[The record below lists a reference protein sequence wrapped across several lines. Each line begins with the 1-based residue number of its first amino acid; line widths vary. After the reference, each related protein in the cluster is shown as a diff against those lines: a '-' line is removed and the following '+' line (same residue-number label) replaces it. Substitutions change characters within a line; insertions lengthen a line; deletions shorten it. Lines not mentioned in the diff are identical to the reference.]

1 MIKFKNMKKSI
12 LTLLGAF
19 SLIAS
24 QAQSNLSFE
33 TWTGADPASWT
44 TSNQITAI
52 GGPTTV
58 VQETALPGTGAIS
71 AKLTVETCSV
81 CGFFGLPDPFPG
93 LMIQQVPSTARPA
106 NCSFKWRGTVATG
119 DTSLIGAAVTLSAG
133 QIGDAFFQVMPGTN
147 QATWLVQSIPFTY
160 FSASLPD
167 TMTIGVLTDQY
178 LLLGGT
184 GTSSTSTIIYVDDFA
199 ITGGTVGFEMLET
212 NNQLIFAYPN
222 PASTNI
228 NFNLNGTDASALE
241 VMDLSGKVVYTESNI
256 QLKLSLNVSSYENG
270 SYIVRFI
277 NDKNEYIGTSR
288 FNVVK

>member
-1 MIKFKNMKKSI
+1 MKKSI
-12 LTLLGAF
+12 LTLICATSF
-19 SLIAS
+19 CAT

-33 TWTGADPASWT
+33 SWTATDPDSWT
-44 TSNQITAI
+44 TSNQISAF
-52 GGPTTV
+52 GGPITV
-58 VQETALPGTGAIS
+58 TQETALPGTGAIS
-71 AKLTVETCSV
+71 AKLTVEACSV
-81 CGFFGLPDPFPG
+81 CGFFSLPDPFPG
-93 LMIQQVPSTARPA
+93 LMIQQVATTAKPA

-119 DTSLIGAAVTLSAG
+119 DTSLIGSAVTLAG
-133 QIGDAFFQVMPGTN
+133 SQVGDAFFQVMPGTN
-147 QATWLVQSIPFTY
+147 QASWLVQSIPFTY
-160 FSASLPD
+160 YSASLPD

-184 GTSSTSTIIYVDDFA
+184 GTSSTSTLIYVDDFA

-228 NFNLNGTDASALE
+228 NFNLNGTDAYALE
-241 VMDLSGKVVYTESNI
+241 VMDLSGKVVYTESNV

-270 SYIVRFI
+270 SYVVRFI
-277 NDKNEYIGTSR
+277 NAKNEYIGTSR